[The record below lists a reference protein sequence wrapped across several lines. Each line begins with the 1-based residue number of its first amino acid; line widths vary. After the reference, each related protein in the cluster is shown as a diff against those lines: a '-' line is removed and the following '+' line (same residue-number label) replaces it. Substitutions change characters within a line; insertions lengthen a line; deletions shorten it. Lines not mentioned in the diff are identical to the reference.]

1 MTLKFF
7 IRKCSFYNKPV
18 DKKFLVGA
26 DIEKA
31 ASSIIRAGS
40 ERLVVGEVSN
50 SVDIGLVAGEGA
62 AHFRVPRV
70 PDLGK
75 RIAATGDEDVVLE
88 RRAADPH
95 HVTVVVLE
103 LLA

>member
-1 MTLKFF
+1 MKIGYDEGGGEGEEGQEGKEGVVT
-7 IRKCSFYNKPV
+7 RAERHAVAEEV
-18 DKKFLVGA
+18 DG
-26 DIEKA
+26 
-31 ASSIIRAGS
+31 
-40 ERLVVGEVSN
+40 
-50 SVDIGLVAGEGA
+50 VDIGLVAGEGA